1 MNTTQLPRHKP
12 SPLEGVLAL
21 LATVLVFATLS
32 LNETALHLS
41 YRETLVLLL
50 LIGYALCHVAKI
62 HDRQAQIKF
71 SFGHRLTLSLL
82 GIMSAIFVV
91 AHLFGFDLPM
101 VKDDRQAL
109 VMLAATMLVKWMV
122 TAGQRMAK

>member
-1 MNTTQLPRHKP
+1 MNTAPLPRHKP
-12 SPLEGVLAL
+12 SPLEGVLTL
-21 LATVLVFATLS
+21 LAAVLVFTTLS
-32 LNETALHLS
+32 LDETSLHLS

-50 LIGYALCHVAKI
+50 LIGYAMCHVAKI

-71 SFGHRLTLSLL
+71 SLGHRFILSLIGVL
-82 GIMSAIFVV
+82 SGVFVI